1 METLRI
7 VQVTHSFP
15 PYFGGLSYV
24 TDMISRYL
32 VKEGH
37 EVEVVTLDVDGN
49 LPSHEVVDGICVN
62 RFPGYAPSN
71 AYFMPSRSAFR
82 YLQSLKGDVIHA
94 HNIGALF
101 APACWIAIRDR
112 LGAAAFVLTPHHHTA
127 GSQWH
132 TRLLWRPYWPVARL
146 VVRAADTV
154 HCVSHFESKVVSH
167 DFSVD
172 SVVIPNGVS
181 DDVLSHRWSPPRDL
195 ILTYAGR
202 LERYKRVDR
211 LIQAARL
218 MSSRGNRVSVRVI
231 GDGPDLRR
239 LVSLAHSMDVTLE
252 RHPFLER
259 EEYLEMLA
267 TSSCF
272 VNLSK
277 YEAFSIVVAEALAI
291 GVPVVAALPWGETFR
306 GFGGVRLVDA
316 DSTLDV
322 ANAAQALASGGHE
335 IGERIPS
342 WQEVVRRLISEA
354 YRPALEKKAA

>member
-15 PYFGGLSYV
+15 PYYGGLSYV
-24 TDMISRYL
+24 SEMISRNL

-49 LPSHEVVDGICVN
+49 LPPHEVIGGVCVN
-62 RFPGYAPSN
+62 RFRGYAPSN
-71 AYFMPSRSAFR
+71 AYFMPSRGAFR
-82 YLQSLKGDVIHA
+82 HLQSLKGDVIHA
-94 HNIGALF
+94 HNIGALL
-101 APACWIAIRDR
+101 APACWIAVRDR
-112 LGAAAFVLTPHHHTA
+112 LGTTAFVLTPHHHTA
-127 GSQWH
+127 GSHWH
-132 TRLLWRPYWPVARL
+132 TRLLWRPYWPVARR
-146 VVRAADTV
+146 VVRAADSV
-154 HCVSHFESKVVSH
+154 HCVSHFESKLVGH

-181 DDVLSHRWSPPRDL
+181 DDVLLHRWRPPKNL
-195 ILTYAGR
+195 VLTYSGR

-218 MSSRGNRVSVRVI
+218 MSSRGDQVSVRII

-239 LVSLAHSMDVTLE
+239 LMSLAHSLGVTLE
-252 RHPFLER
+252 RHPFLAR

-272 VNLSK
+272 VNLSE

-291 GVPVVAALPWGETFR
+291 GVPVVAALPWGETFS
-306 GFGGVRLVDA
+306 GFDGVRLVNGDF
-316 DSTLDV
+316 
-322 ANAAQALASGGHE
+322 N
-335 IGERIPS
+335 
-342 WQEVVRRLISEA
+342 
-354 YRPALEKKAA
+354 RPLPITNLPC